1 MVALAFTERK
11 AERITMPDQTNEI
24 KLSPLEIKIKLME
37 RGVSAAE
44 LARRWSI
51 KLKRKVWPENVRRV
65 INCTEGFAQPELRRQ
80 LAKFLSV
87 PVSAIGREAARKPK
101 KKAA

>member
-1 MVALAFTERK
+1 MSEQD
-11 AERITMPDQTNEI
+11 PEI

-44 LARRWSI
+44 LARRWS
-51 KLKRKVWPENVRRV
+51 KSLKRKVWPENVRRV
-65 INCTEGFAQPELRRQ
+65 INCTEGFAQPELRKL
-80 LAKFLSV
+80 LARFLGV